1 MINIDKILAS
11 KRIEVS
17 FAEIDVNSQY
27 VKKFRKKYNLTQVA
41 LANIVGVKKNTVE
54 QWEQGVNSV
63 GGSSAVLLH
72 LLNDNPELI
81 EQLYQV
87 KYDVVGNSDKDDYKQ
102 FDSRVIDL
110 STMISAKYCSEAVV
124 C

>member
-1 MINIDKILAS
+1 MININKILAS

-17 FAEIDVNSQY
+17 FPEIDVNSQY

-41 LANIVGVKKNTVE
+41 LANIVGVKKKTVE
-54 QWEQGVNSV
+54 KWEQGVNNVS
-63 GGSSAVLLH
+63 GSSAVLLH

-87 KYDVVGNSDKDDYKQ
+87 KCDVVGNPDKDDFKQ
-102 FDSRVIDL
+102 FDSQVIDL
-110 STMISAKYCSEAVV
+110 STMISGKYCSKAVV